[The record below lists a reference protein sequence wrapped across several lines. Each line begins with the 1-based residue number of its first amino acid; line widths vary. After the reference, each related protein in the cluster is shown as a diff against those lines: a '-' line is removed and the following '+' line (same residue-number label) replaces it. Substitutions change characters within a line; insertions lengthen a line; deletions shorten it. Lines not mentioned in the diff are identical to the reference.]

1 MPATVSLGALWGHR
15 SAIIAG
21 PSVLNALRRAR
32 LRSRTRGRVFGWIR
46 WSPLVPWLELAQPDC
61 VPVFPRPELPHG
73 TRLRTQ
79 ECPGKTEKD
88 PS

>member
-1 MPATVSLGALWGHR
+1 MDARHGVSWRSLGPPLRDHR
-15 SAIIAG
+15 RSKW
-21 PSVLNALRRAR
+21 RRAR